1 MLEGKDLMSLDLHI
15 IQGLKEQLTMQETSV
30 LYLVRPGQLSVS
42 TQIAMEKDYLDGLA
56 QDLTKKI
63 DAIVLTEAT
72 TVQIQVTHLP

>member
-63 DAIVLTEAT
+63 DAIVLTKAT
-72 TVQIQVTHLP
+72 TV

>member
-30 LYLVRPGQLSVS
+30 LYLVRPGKLSVS

-56 QDLTKKI
+56 QDLTEKMGKI
-63 DAIVLTEAT
+63 LLTETT
-72 TVQIQVTHLP
+72 TV

>member
-30 LYLVRPGQLSVS
+30 LYLVRPGKLSVS

-72 TVQIQVTHLP
+72 TV

>member
-30 LYLVRPGQLSVS
+30 LYLVRPGKLSVS

-56 QDLTKKI
+56 KDLTKKI

-72 TVQIQVTHLP
+72 AV

>member
-1 MLEGKDLMSLDLHI
+1 MLEGKDVMSLDLHI

-30 LYLVRPGQLSVS
+30 LYLVRPGKLSVS

-72 TVQIQVTHLP
+72 TV

>member
-15 IQGLKEQLTMQETSV
+15 IQGLKKQLTMQETSV

-72 TVQIQVTHLP
+72 TV

>member
-30 LYLVRPGQLSVS
+30 LYLVRPGKLSVS

-72 TVQIQVTHLP
+72 AV

>member
-15 IQGLKEQLTMQETSV
+15 IQGLKKQLTMQETSV

-56 QDLTKKI
+56 QDLTEKMGKI
-63 DAIVLTEAT
+63 LLTET
-72 TVQIQVTHLP
+72 TML

>member
-42 TQIAMEKDYLDGLA
+42 TQIAMEKDDLDELA
-56 QDLTKKI
+56 QDLTKKMGEI
-63 DAIVLTEAT
+63 LLTEIT
-72 TVQIQVTHLP
+72 TV

>member
-30 LYLVRPGQLSVS
+30 LYLVRPGKLSVS

-63 DAIVLTEAT
+63 DAIV
-72 TVQIQVTHLP
+72 

>member
-15 IQGLKEQLTMQETSV
+15 IQGLKKQLTMQETSV
-30 LYLVRPGQLSVS
+30 LYLVRPGKLSVS

-56 QDLTKKI
+56 KDLTKKI

-72 TVQIQVTHLP
+72 AV

>member
-42 TQIAMEKDYLDGLA
+42 TQITMEKDYLDGLA
-56 QDLTKKI
+56 QDLTEKMDKI
-63 DAIVLTEAT
+63 LLTESTAK
-72 TVQIQVTHLP
+72 

>member
-1 MLEGKDLMSLDLHI
+1 MLEGKDLMNLDLHI

-30 LYLVRPGQLSVS
+30 LYLVRPGKLSVS

-72 TVQIQVTHLP
+72 TV

>member
-30 LYLVRPGQLSVS
+30 LYLVRPGKLSVS

-56 QDLTKKI
+56 QDLTKKMGKI
-63 DAIVLTEAT
+63 LLTET
-72 TVQIQVTHLP
+72 TML

>member
-72 TVQIQVTHLP
+72 AV

>member
-15 IQGLKEQLTMQETSV
+15 IQGLKKQLTMQETSV
-30 LYLVRPGQLSVS
+30 LYLVRPGKLSVS

-72 TVQIQVTHLP
+72 AV

>member
-1 MLEGKDLMSLDLHI
+1 MLYGKDLMSLDLHI
-15 IQGLKEQLTMQETSV
+15 IQGLKKQLTMQETSV

-72 TVQIQVTHLP
+72 AV

>member
-30 LYLVRPGQLSVS
+30 LYLVRQGQLSVP

-56 QDLTKKI
+56 QDLTKKMDKI
-63 DAIVLTEAT
+63 LLTET
-72 TVQIQVTHLP
+72 TTL

>member
-30 LYLVRPGQLSVS
+30 LYLVRPRQLSVS
-42 TQIAMEKDYLDGLA
+42 AQIAMEKDYLDGLA

-72 TVQIQVTHLP
+72 TV

>member
-1 MLEGKDLMSLDLHI
+1 MLEGKDLMNLDLHI

-56 QDLTKKI
+56 QDLTEKMGKI
-63 DAIVLTEAT
+63 LLTETT
-72 TVQIQVTHLP
+72 TV

>member
-1 MLEGKDLMSLDLHI
+1 MLYGKDLMSLDLHI

-56 QDLTKKI
+56 KDLTKKI

-72 TVQIQVTHLP
+72 AV

>member
-1 MLEGKDLMSLDLHI
+1 MLYGKDLMSLDLHI
-15 IQGLKEQLTMQETSV
+15 IQGLKKQLTMQETSV

-56 QDLTKKI
+56 KDLTKKI

-72 TVQIQVTHLP
+72 AV

>member
-63 DAIVLTEAT
+63 DAIV
-72 TVQIQVTHLP
+72 

>member
-1 MLEGKDLMSLDLHI
+1 MLEGKDLMNLDLHI

-63 DAIVLTEAT
+63 DAIVLTKAT
-72 TVQIQVTHLP
+72 TV

>member
-15 IQGLKEQLTMQETSV
+15 IQGLKKQLTMQETSV

-56 QDLTKKI
+56 QDLTEKMGKI
-63 DAIVLTEAT
+63 LLTETT
-72 TVQIQVTHLP
+72 TV

>member
-72 TVQIQVTHLP
+72 TV

>member
-30 LYLVRPGQLSVS
+30 LYLVRPGKLSVS

-56 QDLTKKI
+56 KDLTKKI

-72 TVQIQVTHLP
+72 TV